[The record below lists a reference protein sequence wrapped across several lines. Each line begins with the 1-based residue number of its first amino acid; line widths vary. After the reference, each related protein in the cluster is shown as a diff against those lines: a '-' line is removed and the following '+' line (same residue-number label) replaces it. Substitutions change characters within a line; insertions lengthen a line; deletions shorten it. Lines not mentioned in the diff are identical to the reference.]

1 MVCAVVMIAHAQDA
15 PIASERPLELSD
27 VIGEARA
34 NRGEI
39 AAARARAEAL
49 AERPAIVGA
58 LEDPMISPS
67 VDHYP
72 FRMMDDEGGR
82 RYDWSIAVEQRFPL
96 SGVRAQRRRVAH
108 ADAAQA
114 TALAEKALLD
124 VVLDA
129 QQAFFMLRE
138 RRRMATVLEQQL
150 QLGRELVSAAAAR
163 YAGGTGVQADVLRAE
178 VETARIEAT
187 QRSLAA
193 QTRAAEAMLNASMGR
208 PTGTPVG
215 ALEYSAPD
223 QALPPV
229 ERLQET
235 ATRMRPEL
243 RAGAAEVER
252 SAAEIEVMRSMYRP
266 MATVR
271 AGRASTMAEGA
282 GAMLMVAVSVPL
294 WRGAL
299 RAGVSEARA
308 MERMANA
315 DLLAMQRMIEG
326 EIATARA
333 EVESTR
339 ETRRSLETE
348 IIPRAQMAVNAALAA
363 YGAGQSTLVSVV
375 EASRALWEARSELI
389 MSETAASTAWA
400 RLERAAGENTPQS
413 SEP

>member
-1 MVCAVVMIAHAQDA
+1 MACAVVMIARAQNAAIA
-15 PIASERPLELSD
+15 PGQSLALSE
-27 VIGEARA
+27 VIREARA

-49 AERPAIVGA
+49 SERPAIVGA

-72 FRMMDDEGGR
+72 FSMMDEEDGR
-82 RYDWSIAVEQRFPL
+82 RYDWSIAVEQRVPL
-96 SGVRAQRRRVAH
+96 SGVRSQRRRVAR
-108 ADAAQA
+108 ADAARA
-114 TALAEKALLD
+114 SALAEQVLLD
-124 VVLDA
+124 VVLEA

-178 VETARIEAT
+178 VETARIEAA
-187 QRSLAA
+187 QRALAA
-193 QTRAAEAMLNASMGR
+193 QTRATEAMLNASMGR
-208 PTGTPVG
+208 ATGTPVG
-215 ALEYSAPD
+215 ELGYSAPE
-223 QALPPV
+223 QEPPAV
-229 ERLQET
+229 EALQES

-243 RAGAAEVER
+243 RAGEAEVER
-252 SAAEIEVMRSMYRP
+252 SAAEIDVMRSMYRP

-282 GAMLMVAVSVPL
+282 GAMLMIGVSVPL

-315 DLLAMQRMIEG
+315 DLTAMQRMIEG
-326 EIATARA
+326 EIASARA

-339 ETRRSLETE
+339 ETRRSLDVE
-348 IIPRAQMAVNAALAA
+348 IIPRAQMAVNSALSA
-363 YGAGQSTLVSVV
+363 YAAGQSTLVSVV
-375 EASRALWEARSELI
+375 EASRALWDARTELV
-389 MSETAASTAWA
+389 MAETAASLAWA
-400 RLERAAGENTPQS
+400 RLDRAAGVNAGERMAP
-413 SEP
+413 

>member
-1 MVCAVVMIAHAQDA
+1 MACAVVMIARAQDA

-27 VIGEARA
+27 VIREARA

-72 FRMMDDEGGR
+72 FRMMDEEGGR

-108 ADAAQA
+108 ADAARA
-114 TALAEKALLD
+114 TALSETILLD
-124 VVLDA
+124 VVLDV

-150 QLGRELVSAAAAR
+150 QLGRELVAAAAAR

-178 VETARIEAT
+178 VETARIEAAL
-187 QRSLAA
+187 RSLAA

-208 PTGTPVG
+208 ATGTPIG
-215 ALEYSAPD
+215 ELEFSATD

-229 ERLQET
+229 ERLQES

-252 SAAEIEVMRSMYRP
+252 SAAEIDVMRSMYRP

-271 AGRASTMAEGA
+271 AGRASTMAEGP
-282 GAMLMVAVSVPL
+282 GAMLMIGVSVPL
-294 WRGAL
+294 WRGSL

-326 EIATARA
+326 EIASARA

-339 ETRRSLETE
+339 ETRRSLEAE
-348 IIPRAQMAVNAALAA
+348 IIPRAQMAVDAALAA

-375 EASRALWEARSELI
+375 EASRALWEARSELV
-389 MSETAASTAWA
+389 MAETTASTAWA
-400 RLERAAGENTPQS
+400 RLERAAGENTSRPGA
-413 SEP
+413 P